1 MSRPSRRLAAAATSA
16 LGITAL
22 TLGLSA
28 PAGAAPITALD
39 DPEAISAAADELLD
53 SPITDLLPDAPGLAP
68 EGAAASRLAGTLAAD
83 EGTPTSSVDVEE
95 IDRTETSATFRFT
108 LPPGETTRE
117 DAVLQ
122 AYSFGLGYR
131 ISALTWW
138 TDPAAGMGARH
149 DEAYADQLVALQLA
163 DLVRSNFS
171 VSGGVATSSA
181 MQDHFTVPPG
191 SNSFDITVTSLRTET
206 ELAEAI
212 RAIIS
217 TTGGDPDETEWM
229 AGFLLESRLALPSS
243 GGELIWH
250 YGERTPVLNP
260 AAGAFGYPNGLNE
273 LTVERTGTIYDSTT
287 TITRS
292 DGEGFSGDRLLGIQ
306 RQQEILGDVPVIG
319 EIADLMSGFYA
330 PPLRPGEITTQ
341 VSGATHVRD
350 GYYRPTLGV
359 EQVEVRFTGTGPK
372 TEAEARSRFTTWV
385 TETCDAELT
394 DTIAGLPDLEGE
406 GPITWQEYLDAA
418 VGVYDQADEGSS
430 NDLVV
435 YTDEAFI
442 DTIRQ
447 EMAEQ
452 MAALIEMLPVMI
464 GVSPDLEDSADIWE
478 AMLPDWD
485 EACGTSTDDPGEDSE
500 APANITVT
508 APEGGVAGEP
518 LTLSAT
524 VLDKNGVPVVG
535 QQVTFSITEDAA
547 ESAPV
552 AGTLRAAALTLTAAA
567 DGPTVLTATT
577 GADGVATVQ
586 YTPTRSGTLRVT
598 ASTGGD
604 TPITSE
610 EAPIPVAPEE
620 TGGGAPGPGDG
631 GGGPGPGDGGG
642 DDGPGDGNGGSGSLG
657 SLFGSLGS

>member
-16 LGITAL
+16 LGVTAL

-53 SPITDLLPDAPGLAP
+53 SPITDLLPGAPGLAP

-83 EGTPTSSVDVEE
+83 EGTPTSNVDVEE
-95 IDRTETSATFRFT
+95 ITRNETSATFRFT

-122 AYSFGLGYR
+122 AYSFALDYR
-131 ISALTWW
+131 VSALTWW

-149 DEAYADQLVALQLA
+149 DDAYADQLVALQLA

-191 SNSFDITVTSLRTET
+191 SNSFEFTVSSLRTES

-217 TTGGDPDETEWM
+217 AAGDDPDQAEWM

-243 GGELIWH
+243 GSELIWR
-250 YGERTPVLNP
+250 YGERVPVLNP

-273 LTVERTGTIYDSTT
+273 LTVERAGTIYDSTT

-292 DGEGFSGDRLLGIQ
+292 DGEGFSGDRLLGIL

-319 EIADLMSGFYA
+319 EIADLMSGFHA

-350 GYYRPTLGV
+350 GYYRPAAGV
-359 EQVEVRFTGTGPK
+359 EQVAVRFTGTGPK

-394 DTIAGLPDLEGE
+394 DTIAGYPVPEGE

-418 VGVYDQADEGSS
+418 VGVYDQADEGST

-435 YTDEAFI
+435 YTGEAYI
-442 DTIRQ
+442 DAVRQ
-447 EMAEQ
+447 EMEER
-452 MAALIEMLPVMI
+452 MAALIEMLPVLI
-464 GVSPDLEDSADIWE
+464 GVSPEDLEDSADIW
-478 AMLPDWD
+478 AAILPDWD
-485 EACGTSTDDPGEDSE
+485 EACGTSTDDPGDGSE

-524 VLDKNGVPVVG
+524 VLDKNGEPVVG
-535 QQVTFSITEDAA
+535 QQVTFSITEDPAEAA
-547 ESAPV
+547 PA

-567 DGPTVLTATT
+567 DGPTVLIATT
-577 GADGVATVQ
+577 DADGVATVQ

-604 TPITSE
+604 DPITSG

-620 TGGGAPGPGDG
+620 PGGGE
-631 GGGPGPGDGGG
+631 PGPGDGGG
-642 DDGPGDGNGGSGSLG
+642 DDGPGDGNGGAGSLG